1 MVNASRTRAFR
12 KVAPL
17 ASDRAIP
24 LSERMLPVGSVGRH
38 ASGWWGMW
46 TLIATEAAL
55 FGYLIFS
62 YLYLYAQYTGRW
74 PPEGLPKLGTAGIN
88 TGVLLSSSVFVW
100 LCEHFVKRR
109 RSRLAAAAMSVGIL
123 LGGLFVGLQM
133 KEYHDHHYGPSTHLY
148 GSLYYTITGFH
159 MLHVIVGLCVLIFL
173 LICIG
178 LNYFD
183 DRRHSALT
191 IGGMYWHFV
200 DIVWLFIF
208 STLYLSP
215 YVL

>member
-1 MVNASRTRAFR
+1 
-12 KVAPL
+12 
-17 ASDRAIP
+17 
-24 LSERMLPVGSVGRH
+24 MLPVGSVGRH

-74 PPEGLPKLGTAGIN
+74 PPEGLPKLGTAGMN

-133 KEYHDHHYGPSTHLY
+133 KEYHDHPLWS
-148 GSLYYTITGFH
+148 
-159 MLHVIVGLCVLIFL
+159 
-173 LICIG
+173 
-178 LNYFD
+178 
-183 DRRHSALT
+183 
-191 IGGMYWHFV
+191 
-200 DIVWLFIF
+200 
-208 STLYLSP
+208 
-215 YVL
+215 